1 MKKIFFTFLSMMII
15 AVSANAQSADVSKAD
30 KAADKEAKAKAKEK
44 ENKEIDDAFK
54 QAGITEAEA
63 IRFKATTQIYSAK
76 SSEIRKNA
84 ALSEEEKATQ
94 LKANMEEKNTKLKEI
109 VGEEKYK
116 AYNKVRKAQKE
127 ATEANKGN

>member
-1 MKKIFFTFLSMMII
+1 MMII

>member
-1 MKKIFFTFLSMMII
+1 MKKIFFTILSVMII
-15 AVSANAQSADVSKAD
+15 SVSANAQSSDVSKAD
-30 KAADKEAKAKAKEK
+30 KEAKALAKEK
-44 ENKEIDDAFK
+44 QNKELEDALK

-63 IRFKATTQIYSAK
+63 LKFKATTQIYNAK

-109 VGEEKYK
+109 VGEEKYR

-127 ATEANKGN
+127 AAEATKGN